1 MLHTHHNNNINMKNI
16 LQLIIG
22 IALLVYLISLF
33 LKQETILNKT
43 IFGVLII
50 PVLFWGI
57 KRLIEVTKKR

>member
-1 MLHTHHNNNINMKNI
+1 MKNI